1 HLGMTQ
7 ARARLE
13 AKGGHWPGQAVAV
26 TMLGSR
32 LDQQAEADNWLAR
45 FDMFDWVGG
54 RTSITSAVGLLPG
67 VLIGADMHAFLH
79 GAAAMDVLTRAA
91 DMSNNPAALL
101 AVAWYVAGEG
111 RGRRDMVVLP
121 YRDRLEVFS
130 RYLQQLVMESLG
142 KRLDRQGEVVHQG
155 LAVYGNKGSTDQH
168 AYVQQLRDGLDNFFV
183 TFIEVLEDPE
193 DISAI
198 GGENPGDFLEGF
210 LQGTRSALSE
220 GGRQNLT
227 ITLRRFD
234 ARSLGA
240 LIALF
245 ERAVGLYGELINVNA
260 YHQPGVEAG
269 KKAAAAVLEVQ
280 QHLDDLMADGQ
291 QRALEQI
298 AADLKLESPE
308 PVFWILRHL
317 NANPRGYVVEGD
329 WSVPAQLR
337 FQRVNIP

>member
-1 HLGMTQ
+1 
-7 ARARLE
+7 
-13 AKGGHWPGQAVAV
+13 
-26 TMLGSR
+26 
-32 LDQQAEADNWLAR
+32 
-45 FDMFDWVGG
+45 
-54 RTSITSAVGLLPG
+54 
-67 VLIGADMHAFLH
+67 
-79 GAAAMDVLTRAA
+79 
-91 DMSNNPAALL
+91 
-101 AVAWYVAGEG
+101 
-111 RGRRDMVVLP
+111 
-121 YRDRLEVFS
+121 
-130 RYLQQLVMESLG
+130 
-142 KRLDRQGEVVHQG
+142 
-155 LAVYGNKGSTDQH
+155 
-168 AYVQQLRDGLDNFFV
+168 
-183 TFIEVLEDPE
+183 
-193 DISAI
+193 
-198 GGENPGDFLEGF
+198 
-210 LQGTRSALSE
+210 
-220 GGRQNLT
+220 
-227 ITLRRFD
+227 
-234 ARSLGA
+234 